1 MITALPYWAAMHF
14 AAWWTGDTLQNR
26 MEALATRN
34 YLDNTY
40 MTAVQDAKHQQIAH
54 VV

>member
-1 MITALPYWAAMHF
+1 M
-14 AAWWTGDTLQNR
+14 QNK